1 MEVNSD
7 LSLLIFDFFKI
18 DKIFLFISLLVGI
31 YFVARFVSF
40 WSARVQQRFAGKRL
54 VILQITT
61 VFTFVTYLVGSL
73 SAFYYVF
80 RPSKE
85 FLVAIGGSAAVA
97 VGFALKDLVGSMIAG
112 FILLFDRPFQVGD
125 RVSFNGEYGEIKS
138 IGLRSVRLN
147 TLDDNLVTIPNSKF
161 LTDVVSSGNSGSL
174 DMMVVVPFYVSIYQN
189 LDYVRDLLHEVVI
202 TSRYVYLEKPV
213 VVNFEEVS
221 ISNTFVI
228 KVAVKAY
235 VLDVK
240 YEKALVNDITSR
252 GNKVLNGHD
261 ILRPVKQERVVSE
274 HS

>member
-40 WSARVQQRFAGKRL
+40 WSTRIQQRFAGKRL

-73 SAFYYVF
+73 GAFYYVF

-189 LDYVRDLLHEVVI
+189 LDFVRDLLHEVVI

-213 VVNFEEVS
+213 IVNFEEVS

-261 ILRPVKQERVVSE
+261 ILRPVKQEREVRE